1 MSKLKEIKYSY
12 AEVMEKL
19 IVPRLVWEKPNHDSE
34 NSDGEAT
41 LVQVPL
47 PDEIKDYLMEAA
59 TKADERLREQ
69 VPEVDNV
76 TAKASDV
83 LPIIK
88 PITTKLRKIGG
99 QG

>member
-19 IVPRLVWEKPNHDSE
+19 IVPRLVWEKPNHDSA
-34 NSDGEAT
+34 DAIHQG
-41 LVQVPL
+41 QVPL
-47 PDEIKDYLMEAA
+47 PDEIRDYLMEAA

-69 VPEVDNV
+69 VPEVDHV

-83 LPIIK
+83 LPVIK

-99 QG
+99 AE